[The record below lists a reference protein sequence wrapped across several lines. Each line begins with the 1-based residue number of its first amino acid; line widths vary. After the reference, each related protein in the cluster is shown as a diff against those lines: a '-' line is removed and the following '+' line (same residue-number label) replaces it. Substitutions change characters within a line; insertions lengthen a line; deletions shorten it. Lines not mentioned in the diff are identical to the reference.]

1 MQLANALNIFFCG
14 PFSSKKVSFTLWIT
28 FHDLI
33 NAEHVEEAAQVEWK
47 ICCFDLIWSFAVH
60 PNEIM
65 VFYSS

>member
-1 MQLANALNIFFCG
+1 MQLANALNILFCG

-47 ICCFDLIWSFAVH
+47 ICCFDLI
-60 PNEIM
+60 
-65 VFYSS
+65 